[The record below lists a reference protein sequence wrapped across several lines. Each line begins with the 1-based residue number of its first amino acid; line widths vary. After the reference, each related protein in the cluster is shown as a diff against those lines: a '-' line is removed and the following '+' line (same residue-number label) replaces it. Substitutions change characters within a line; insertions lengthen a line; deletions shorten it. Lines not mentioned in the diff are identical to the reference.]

1 MAANNPFGRKTCLNG
16 LALLPALIRG
26 AKETGSG
33 PVNWLIDRYHMTQVR
48 TFRENG
54 AYPPEVDQRSL
65 IGYFNTMNSNRSS
78 ITSTMMMPL
87 SILEAGRFGM

>member
-1 MAANNPFGRKTCLNG
+1 
-16 LALLPALIRG
+16 
-26 AKETGSG
+26 
-33 PVNWLIDRYHMTQVR
+33 MTQVR

-65 IGYFNTMNSNRSS
+65 IGYFNAMNSNRSS